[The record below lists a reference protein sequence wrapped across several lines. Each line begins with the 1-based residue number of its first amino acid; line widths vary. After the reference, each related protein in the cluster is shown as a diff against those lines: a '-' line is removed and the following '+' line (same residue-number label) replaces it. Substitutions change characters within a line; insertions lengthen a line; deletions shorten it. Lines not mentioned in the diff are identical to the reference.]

1 MEMGAPERR
10 LTAQGFRY
18 IFGVDEVGRGPLAG
32 NVVAAAV
39 LLPDQLPSVLSRLT
53 DSKKLTEATRLRLV
67 PHIMDTAL
75 AYGLGS
81 VGPQEIDE
89 VNILQ
94 ATFIAMRRAVSQAVQ
109 RAQIQPDIVL
119 VDGNRR
125 IPDLSH
131 PQSTLVKGDARS
143 YAIAAASVLAKVTR
157 DREMVSADRLYPV
170 YGFAQHKG
178 HGTLAHR
185 QALTEHGPSPL
196 HRSSFKWRP
205 VQD

>member
-10 LTAQGFRY
+10 LAAQGYRS

-39 LLPDQLPSVLSRLT
+39 LLPDQLPPALARLT
-53 DSKKLTEATRLRLV
+53 DSKKLTEGTRLRLV

-75 AYGLGS
+75 AYGIGS

-119 VDGNRR
+119 VDGNRK

-131 PQSTLVKGDARS
+131 LQSTLVKGDARS

-178 HGTLAHR
+178 YGTLAHR

-196 HRSSFKWRP
+196 HRKSFKWRP
-205 VQD
+205 IQD

>member
-1 MEMGAPERR
+1 MGAPERR

-32 NVVAAAV
+32 SVVEAAV
-39 LLPDQLPSVLSRLT
+39 LLPDQLQSVLSRLT

-81 VGPQEIDE
+81 VGPKEIDE

-178 HGTLAHR
+178 YSTLAHR

>member
-81 VGPQEIDE
+81 VGPKEIDE

-178 HGTLAHR
+178 YGTLAHR

>member
-10 LTAQGFRY
+10 LATQGYRS

-39 LLPDQLPSVLSRLT
+39 LLPNCLPPELSHLT
-53 DSKKLTEATRLRLV
+53 DSKKLTHATRLRLF
-67 PHIMDTAL
+67 PHIIDTAI

-81 VGPQEIDE
+81 VGPQEIDD

-94 ATFIAMRRAVSQAVQ
+94 ATFIAMSRAVKQAVQ
-109 RAQIQPDIVL
+109 RAQIKPDIVL

-131 PQSTLVKGDARS
+131 PQYTLVKGDARS

-157 DREMVSADRLYPV
+157 DREMYEADEQYPA
-170 YGFAQHKG
+170 YGFARHKG
-178 HGTLAHR
+178 YGTLAHR
-185 QALTEHGPSPL
+185 RALMKHGPSPL